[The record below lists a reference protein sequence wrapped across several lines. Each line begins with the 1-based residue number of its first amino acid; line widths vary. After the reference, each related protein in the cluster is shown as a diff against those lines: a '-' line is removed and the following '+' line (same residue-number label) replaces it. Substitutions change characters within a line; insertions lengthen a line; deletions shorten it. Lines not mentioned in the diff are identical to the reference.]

1 VKFVSYIIR
10 VKTKQEKDMSKS
22 GYEFTLVDEG
32 TLDTVIS
39 VSGSDV
45 RYTYSQE
52 YRNSFDTFD
61 EFWTWVVNDIEQD
74 IAENGLEEDL
84 EDM

>member
-1 VKFVSYIIR
+1 MGNPVFFSSVSPDIWIG
-10 VKTKQEKDMSKS
+10 D
-22 GYEFTLVDEG
+22 DG
-32 TLDTVIS
+32 TLDTVIA

-61 EFWTWVVNDIEQD
+61 EFWAWVVNDIEQD
-74 IAENGLEEDL
+74 IAENGLEESYDL
-84 EDM
+84 PLIVL

>member
-1 VKFVSYIIR
+1 
-10 VKTKQEKDMSKS
+10 MSKL

-32 TLDTVIS
+32 TLDTVIA

-52 YRNSFDTFD
+52 YRNSFGTFD
-61 EFWTWVVNDIEQD
+61 EFWAWVVNDIEED

-84 EDM
+84 EDL

>member
-1 VKFVSYIIR
+1 M
-10 VKTKQEKDMSKS
+10 TKS
-22 GYEFTLVDEG
+22 GYEFTLVDDG
-32 TLDTVIS
+32 TLDTVIA

-61 EFWTWVVNDIEQD
+61 EFWAWVVNDLEQD
-74 IAENGLEEDL
+74 IAENGLEESYDL
-84 EDM
+84 PLIVL

>member
-1 VKFVSYIIR
+1 
-10 VKTKQEKDMSKS
+10 MSKS
-22 GYEFTLVDEG
+22 GYEFRLVDEG

-52 YRNSFDTFD
+52 YRNAFDTFD

>member
-1 VKFVSYIIR
+1 
-10 VKTKQEKDMSKS
+10 MSKS
-22 GYEFTLVDEG
+22 GYEFRLVDEG

-52 YRNSFDTFD
+52 YRNAFDTFD
-61 EFWTWVVNDIEQD
+61 EFWAWVVKDIEED
-74 IAENGLEEDL
+74 IASNGLEEDL

>member
-1 VKFVSYIIR
+1 MNDL
-10 VKTKQEKDMSKS
+10 EKEMVLAYLREMTER
-22 GYEFTLVDEG
+22 GG
-32 TLDTVIS
+32 TLDTVIA

-52 YRNSFDTFD
+52 YRNSFNTFD

-84 EDM
+84 EDI

>member
-1 VKFVSYIIR
+1 M
-10 VKTKQEKDMSKS
+10 TKS

-32 TLDTVIS
+32 TLDTVIA

-52 YRNSFDTFD
+52 YRNGFKTFD
-61 EFWTWVVNDIEQD
+61 EFWASAIGDIEKD

-84 EDM
+84 ENL

>member
-1 VKFVSYIIR
+1 M
-10 VKTKQEKDMSKS
+10 TKS

-32 TLDTVIS
+32 TLDTVIA

-52 YRNSFDTFD
+52 YRNGFKTFD
-61 EFWTWVVNDIEQD
+61 EFWASAIGDIEKD
-74 IAENGLEEDL
+74 FAENGLEEDL
-84 EDM
+84 ENL

>member
-1 VKFVSYIIR
+1 M
-10 VKTKQEKDMSKS
+10 TKS
-22 GYEFTLVDEG
+22 GYEFRLVDEG
-32 TLDTVIS
+32 TMDTVIS

-52 YRNSFDTFD
+52 YRNAFDTFD
-61 EFWTWVVNDIEQD
+61 EFWAWVVKDIEED
-74 IAENGLEEDL
+74 IAYNGLEEDL

>member
-1 VKFVSYIIR
+1 
-10 VKTKQEKDMSKS
+10 MSKS
-22 GYEFTLVDEG
+22 GYEFRLVDEG

-52 YRNSFDTFD
+52 YRNAFDTFD
-61 EFWTWVVNDIEQD
+61 EFWAWVVKDIEED

>member
-1 VKFVSYIIR
+1 
-10 VKTKQEKDMSKS
+10 MSKS
-22 GYEFTLVDEG
+22 GYEFKLVDDG
-32 TLDTVIS
+32 TLDTVIA

-52 YRNSFDTFD
+52 CRNSFKTFD
-61 EFWTWVVNDIEQD
+61 EFWAWVTGDIEKD

-84 EDM
+84 EGL

>member
-1 VKFVSYIIR
+1 
-10 VKTKQEKDMSKS
+10 MSKL

-32 TLDTVIS
+32 TLDTVIA

-45 RYTYSQE
+45 KYTYSQE

-61 EFWTWVVNDIEQD
+61 EFWTWVVNDIEED

>member
-1 VKFVSYIIR
+1 
-10 VKTKQEKDMSKS
+10 MAKS
-22 GYEFTLVDEG
+22 GYEFRLVDEG
-32 TLDTVIS
+32 TLDTVIT

>member
-1 VKFVSYIIR
+1 M
-10 VKTKQEKDMSKS
+10 TKS
-22 GYEFTLVDEG
+22 GYEFRLVDEG
-32 TLDTVIS
+32 TMDTVIA

-45 RYTYSQE
+45 RYAYSQE
-52 YRNSFDTFD
+52 YRNAFDTFD
-61 EFWTWVVNDIEQD
+61 EFWAWVVNDIEED

>member
-1 VKFVSYIIR
+1 
-10 VKTKQEKDMSKS
+10 MSKS
-22 GYEFTLVDEG
+22 GYEFRLVDEG

-52 YRNSFDTFD
+52 YRNAFDTFD
-61 EFWTWVVNDIEQD
+61 EFWAWVVKDIEED
-74 IAENGLEEDL
+74 IAYNGLEEDL

>member
-1 VKFVSYIIR
+1 MSIQLVLGMMKFLLFA
-10 VKTKQEKDMSKS
+10 K
-22 GYEFTLVDEG
+22 LVDEG
-32 TLDTVIS
+32 TLDTVIA

>member
-1 VKFVSYIIR
+1 
-10 VKTKQEKDMSKS
+10 MSKS
-22 GYEFTLVDEG
+22 GYEFRLVDEG

-52 YRNSFDTFD
+52 YRTAFDTFE
-61 EFWTWVVNDIEQD
+61 EFWKWAVNDIEED